1 MISYIKGTLEAV
13 EEDMIIVETGGI
25 GYGIRVPLSLLEE
38 LPSLGSPVIVHTY
51 FQVRE
56 DSMTLYPEAL
66 WGFCLLCGPT
76 TCGRLL

>member
-38 LPSLGSPVIVHTY
+38 LPSL
-51 FQVRE
+51 
-56 DSMTLYPEAL
+56 AL
-66 WGFCLLCGPT
+66 
-76 TCGRLL
+76 R

>member
-1 MISYIKGTLEAV
+1 MGF
-13 EEDMIIVETGGI
+13 
-25 GYGIRVPLSLLEE
+25 RVPLSPLEE

-56 DSMTLYPEAL
+56 DSMTLYGFLNRQDREMFKQLISVNGIGPEAL